1 VTADVL
7 THLDLPT
14 FWFAALAFFWIGY
27 FVLEGFDFGVGML
40 TPFVGRDEPDRQAAL
55 GTILPVWDGNEV
67 WLIVAGAG
75 TFAAFPDWYATL
87 FSAYF
92 LPLLLIVIALAV
104 RAVAFK
110 YRTRHDSARWRSAWT
125 WAIAGGSALPAL
137 LFGVAFAGIF
147 RGIPVDQHK
156 EFTGTFL
163 DLVHPYALLGGVCT
177 LVLCLA
183 QGAAFLALRTTGD
196 VRARAG
202 AAAFPLAVA
211 LAVVVL
217 MFVLATEWGV
227 KRGII
232 PDWTSTS
239 AFVLAVTAAVLAH
252 RRKELWA
259 FVATSATIVFF
270 FLAYFVQLYPDV
282 LVSSTHRAWSLT
294 VYNSS
299 SSHYTLVV
307 MTVAALI
314 GLPGVLFY
322 QWWTYRVF
330 RGRLGREQFEQRA

>member
-1 VTADVL
+1 VI

-14 FWFAALAFFWIGY
+14 FWFAVLGFFWTGY

-40 TPFVGRDEPDRQAAL
+40 TPFVSRDETDRKVAL
-55 GTILPVWDGNEV
+55 NTILPVWDGNEV

-92 LPLLLIVIALAV
+92 LPLLLIVIALAA

-110 YRTRHDSARWRSAWT
+110 YRTRHDTERWRTAWT
-125 WAIAGGSALPAL
+125 WVIAVGSALPAL

-147 RGIPVDQHK
+147 RGIPVDSQM
-156 EFTGTFL
+156 EFTGNFL

-177 LVLCLA
+177 LLLCLT
-183 QGAAFLALRTTGD
+183 QGAAFLAYRTTGE

-202 AAAFPLAVA
+202 RLAFGLAVA
-211 LAVVVL
+211 TTVAVLA
-217 MFVLATEWGV
+217 FALATEWGV
-227 KRGII
+227 QRGII
-232 PDWTSTS
+232 PDWTAT
-239 AFVLAVTAAVLAH
+239 AAIVLAAAAAVLAH
-252 RRKELWA
+252 RGLEAWTFA
-259 FVATSATIVFF
+259 ATSATIVFF
-270 FLAYFVQLYPDV
+270 FLSYFVQLYPDV
-282 LVSSTHRAWSLT
+282 LVSSTRDAWSLT
-294 VYNSS
+294 VYNTA

-330 RGRLGREQFEQRA
+330 RGRLSREQFDT

>member
-1 VTADVL
+1 VI

-14 FWFAALAFFWIGY
+14 FWFAALAFFWIGF

-40 TPFVGRDEPDRQAAL
+40 TPFVGRDEGERKLAL
-55 GTILPVWDGNEV
+55 NTILPVWDGNEV

-92 LPLLLIVIALAV
+92 LPLLLIVLALAA

-125 WAIAGGSALPAL
+125 WTIVGGSLLPAL
-137 LFGVAFAGIF
+137 LFGVAFAGIL
-147 RGIPVDQHK
+147 RGIPVDGNK
-156 EFTGTFL
+156 EFTGDFL
-163 DLVHPYALLGGVCT
+163 NLIHPYALLGGVST
-177 LVLCLA
+177 LMLSLS
-183 QGAAFLALRTTGD
+183 QGAAFLALRTEGE
-196 VRARAG
+196 VRKRAARLAYLLAG
-202 AAAFPLAVA
+202 AT
-211 LAVVVL
+211 AVVL
-217 MFVLATEWGV
+217 LAFVLATEWGV
-227 KRGII
+227 ERGII
-232 PDWTSTS
+232 PDWTAT
-239 AFVLAVTAAVLAH
+239 ATVVLAVTAAMLAH
-252 RRKELWA
+252 RGKEGWT
-259 FVATSATIVFF
+259 FVATSVTIAFF
-270 FLAYFVQLYPDV
+270 FLSYFVQLYPDV
-282 LVSSTHRAWSLT
+282 LVSSSKHAWSLT

-307 MTVAALI
+307 MTVAALL

-330 RGRLGREQFEQRA
+330 RGRLSREQFDART

>member
-1 VTADVL
+1 MI

-40 TPFVGRDEPDRQAAL
+40 TPFVGRDETDRQVAL
-55 GTILPVWDGNEV
+55 NTILPVWDANEV
-67 WLIVAGAG
+67 WVIVAGAG

-92 LPLLLIVIALAV
+92 LPLLLIVIALAA

-110 YRTRHDSARWRSAWT
+110 YRTKDDSPRWRSAWT
-125 WAIAGGSALPAL
+125 WTIAGGSALPAL

-147 RGIPVDQHK
+147 RGIPVGADK
-156 EFTGTFL
+156 EFTGDFL

-177 LVLCLA
+177 LLLCLS
-183 QGAAFLALRTTGD
+183 QGAAFLALRTTGE
-196 VRARAG
+196 VRERARL
-202 AAAFPLAVA
+202 AAAWLTVGTVVA
-211 LAVVVL
+211 LL
-217 MFVLATEWGV
+217 MFLLATEWGV

-232 PDWTSTS
+232 PDWT
-239 AFVLAVTAAVLAH
+239 ATAAVVLAGVAAALA
-252 RRKELWA
+252 RRGKEPWT
-259 FVATSATIVFF
+259 FMATTATIVFF

-282 LVSSTHRAWSLT
+282 LVSSTKHAYNLT
-294 VYNSS
+294 VYTTS
-299 SSHYTLVV
+299 SSHYTLTV

-330 RGRLGREQFEQRA
+330 RGRLGRKHFLGQ

>member
-1 VTADVL
+1 VI

-40 TPFVGRDEPDRQAAL
+40 TPFVGRDETDRRVAL
-55 GTILPVWDGNEV
+55 NTILPVWDGNEV
-67 WLIVAGAG
+67 WVIVAGAG

-92 LPLLLIVIALAV
+92 LPLLLIVIALAA

-110 YRTRHDSARWRSAWT
+110 YRTKSDSPRWRTAWT
-125 WAIAGGSALPAL
+125 WTIVMGSALPAL

-147 RGIPVDQHK
+147 RGIPVDSRM
-156 EFTGTFL
+156 EFTGDFL

-183 QGAAFLALRTTGD
+183 QGAAFLAFRTTGEVR
-196 VRARAG
+196 VRAGRLAFRLAAG
-202 AAAFPLAVA
+202 ATVAVLA
-211 LAVVVL
+211 
-217 MFVLATEWGV
+217 FVLATEWGV

-232 PDWTSTS
+232 PDWT
-239 AFVLAVTAAVLAH
+239 ATAAVVLAATAAMLAE
-252 RRKELWA
+252 RGKEPWT

-270 FLAYFVQLYPDV
+270 FLSYFVQLYPDV
-282 LVSSTHRAWSLT
+282 IVSSTKDAWSLT
-294 VYNSS
+294 VYNAS

-307 MTVAALI
+307 MTIAALI

-330 RGRLGREQFEQRA
+330 RGRLGREQFDARA

>member
-1 VTADVL
+1 VI

-40 TPFVGRDEPDRQAAL
+40 TPFVSRDEVDRKTAL
-55 GTILPVWDGNEV
+55 NTILPVWDGNEV
-67 WLIVAGAG
+67 WVIVAGAG

-92 LPLLLIVIALAV
+92 LPLLLIVIALAA

-110 YRTRHDSARWRSAWT
+110 YRTRADSERWRDAWT
-125 WAIAGGSALPAL
+125 WTIVGGSALPAL

-147 RGIPVDQHK
+147 RGIPVDGSK
-156 EFTGTFL
+156 EFTGDFL
-163 DLVHPYALLGGVCT
+163 DLIHPYALLGGVCT
-177 LVLCLA
+177 LLLSLT
-183 QGAAFLALRTTGD
+183 QGAAFLVLRTTGELRE
-196 VRARAG
+196 RAARLAYVLAG
-202 AAAFPLAVA
+202 TTTVAVLA
-211 LAVVVL
+211 
-217 MFVLATEWGV
+217 FVLATEWGV

-232 PDWTSTS
+232 PDWT
-239 AFVLAVTAAVLAH
+239 ATAAVVLAATAAMLAQ
-252 RRKELWA
+252 RRKDGWT
-259 FVATSATIVFF
+259 FVATSVTIVFF
-270 FLAYFVQLYPDV
+270 FLSYFVQLYPDV
-282 LVSSTHRAWSLT
+282 LVSSTRHAWNLT

-307 MTVAALI
+307 MTVAALL

-330 RGRLGREQFEQRA
+330 RGRLSREQFDARA

>member
-1 VTADVL
+1 MI

-40 TPFVGRDEPDRQAAL
+40 APFVSRDETDRKVAL
-55 GTILPVWDGNEV
+55 NTILPVWDGNEV

-92 LPLLLIVIALAV
+92 LPLLLIVLALAA

-110 YRTRHDSARWRSAWT
+110 YRTRDDSPRWRSAWT
-125 WAIAGGSALPAL
+125 WVIVVGSALPAL

-147 RGIPVDQHK
+147 RGIPVNGQM
-156 EFTGTFL
+156 EFTGNFANL
-163 DLVHPYALLGGVCT
+163 IHPYALLGGVCT
-177 LVLCLA
+177 LLLCLA
-183 QGAAFLALRTTGD
+183 QGAAFLSYRTTGE
-196 VRARAG
+196 VRQRAG
-202 AAAFPLAVA
+202 RLAVGLAVA
-211 LAVVVL
+211 TAVAVLA
-217 MFVLATEWGV
+217 FVLATEWGV
-227 KRGII
+227 KRGFV
-232 PDWTSTS
+232 PDWTST
-239 AFVLAVTAAVLAH
+239 AAVFLAVAAAMLAS
-252 RRKELWA
+252 RRHEGWT

-270 FLAYFVQLYPDV
+270 FISYFVQLYPDV
-282 LVSSTHRAWSLT
+282 LVSSTHRRFSLT
-294 VYNSS
+294 VYNAS

-307 MTVAALI
+307 MTVTALI

-330 RGRLGREQFEQRA
+330 RGRLGREQFDT